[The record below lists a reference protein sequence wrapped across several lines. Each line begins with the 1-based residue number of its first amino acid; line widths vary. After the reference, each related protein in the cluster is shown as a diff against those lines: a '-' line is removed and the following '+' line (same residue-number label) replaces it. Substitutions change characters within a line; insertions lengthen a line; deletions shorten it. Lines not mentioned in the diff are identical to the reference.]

1 MIMNING
8 LNFTLFEN
16 NLKWNKL
23 STGVIKTDI
32 FTNNLKMDIILN
44 ENILIDFIHILEN
57 KTLNKYIINI
67 KETIVKKTMIF
78 ILIMLNLTIL

>member
-1 MIMNING
+1 MFDKNTVFKNDSFG
-8 LNFTLFEN
+8 LQIKYKYDNEY
-16 NLKWNKL
+16 KWNKL

-57 KTLNKYIINI
+57 KTLNKYY
-67 KETIVKKTMIF
+67 
-78 ILIMLNLTIL
+78 